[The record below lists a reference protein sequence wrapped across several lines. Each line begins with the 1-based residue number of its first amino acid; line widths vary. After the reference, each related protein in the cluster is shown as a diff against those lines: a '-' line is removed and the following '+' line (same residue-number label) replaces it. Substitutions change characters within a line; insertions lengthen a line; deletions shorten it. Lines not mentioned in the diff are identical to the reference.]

1 MANYCYN
8 NVNNAPLMFCEGRM
22 SFNLNRL
29 MTFVN
34 VVETGSFSRAAQ
46 LQQVP
51 KSSISRQIQL
61 LEEEVGTTLLYRT
74 TRTLEV
80 TDEGRLLFEKA
91 KKTVVEVQDLLTSFR
106 GKNDNFEG
114 SIKITCAYDIGVMLM
129 PKIIDEIQREY
140 PGIKIQL
147 ILSNSQLDLVKES
160 IDLAIR
166 IGNLKDSLYKQ
177 KRIGTLASVVVGLP
191 KYLKRF
197 PPMKTL
203 NDLNLVHKF
212 SFGMTKEKEQ
222 WVFTKKGQR
231 EKIQFVPTFVG
242 NDFLLLKEYVLLG
255 NGICELPL
263 FLAKTH
269 LQKGELEEVLP
280 DYQLTPVPIN
290 LVYPPQKK
298 INPKIKMISDL
309 ILEKLQHHF

>member
-1 MANYCYN
+1 MN
-8 NVNNAPLMFCEGRM
+8 
-22 SFNLNRL
+22 FNLNRL

-74 TRTLEV
+74 TRTLEL
-80 TDEGRLLFEKA
+80 TDEGRLLFDKA
-91 KKTVVEVQDLLTSFR
+91 KKTVVEVQELLTSFR
-106 GKNDNFEG
+106 GKNEKIEG
-114 SIKITCAYDIGVMLM
+114 KIKVTCPYDLGVVLM
-129 PKIIDEIQREY
+129 PKIIDDLQREY
-140 PGIKIQL
+140 PGVKIQL
-147 ILSNSQLDLVKES
+147 ILSNQQLDLVKES

-177 KRIGTLASVVVGLP
+177 KRIGTLASVVVGHP

-197 PPMKTL
+197 PPLKNL
-203 NDLNLVHKF
+203 NDLSLLHKF
-212 SFGMTKEKEQ
+212 SFGHSKEKEQ
-222 WVFTKKGQR
+222 WVLTKKNQK
-231 EKIQFVPTFVG
+231 EKLSFVPTFVA
-242 NDFLLLKEYVLLG
+242 NDYLLLKEYVLLG

-263 FLAKTH
+263 FLAKSY

-280 DYQLTPVPIN
+280 DFQLNPVPIN
-290 LVYPPQKK
+290 IVYPPQKK
-298 INPKIKMISDL
+298 INPRIKMISDL
-309 ILEKLQHHF
+309 ILKKLQHHF